1 MPKCCCCISLVRGVR
16 LIGFLLFFLTLG
28 LFVSYLVF
36 IEEFRRNVLQNFYEI
51 MPCDQPNIDR

>member
-1 MPKCCCCISLVRGVR
+1 MVKCCCCISLVKGVR
-16 LIGFLLFFLTLG
+16 LIGICLFVLTLG

-36 IEEFRRNVLQNFYEI
+36 IEEFRRNVLQKFYDI